1 MTVVRQDRLRVAMAG
16 LALLGI
22 AIAGYLTWVHYAG
35 LKPVCLSGGGGCE
48 KVQSSQYAD
57 VAGIPVA
64 LRKSAASSDPSGCAA
79 RRASRWGC
87 CSR

>member
-1 MTVVRQDRLRVAMAG
+1 MTAVRQDRLRAAMAG

-48 KVQSSQYAD
+48 KVQSCLLYTS
-57 VAGIPVA
+57 
-64 LRKSAASSDPSGCAA
+64 PSP
-79 RRASRWGC
+79 RDRS
-87 CSR
+87 